1 MNEQIKNRAS
11 GCLIGLAVGDA
22 LGVHTEGK
30 TPEQIQKEY
39 GFVSD
44 FLSENPSG
52 SDDTEFAC
60 FNAKILLEHGKNINA
75 DIIAGQWR
83 KHVVPHKGA
92 YKGAGFSEM
101 MAIENLKKGMNPPLS
116 GKHAHSWSDGLAMR
130 CAPFGIVNPGNPED
144 ACRLT
149 MEDGSVTHSEEGIY
163 SGMAAAAAI
172 AMAMTDASTDIIFKS
187 ALDAIPVDSW
197 TYRNI
202 KTALDIGSK
211 SSGMN
216 NALMKLYDSL
226 VCKYYHWADLGP
238 EAVGLSFG
246 IIAASGGDFEKA
258 VLGGVN
264 VGRDTDTIAAICGA
278 ILGAKAGYEKIPS
291 KWRDKIK
298 TINGRCIDSISNIDI
313 AGLAD
318 DLTKLIV

>member
-1 MNEQIKNRAS
+1 MNEDIKNRAR

-44 FLSENPSG
+44 FLNENPSG

-60 FNAKILLEHGKNINA
+60 FNAMVLLEHGRNINA
-75 DIIAGQWR
+75 QIIADEWR
-83 KHVVPHKGA
+83 KHIVPHEGP

-101 MAIENLKKGMNPPLS
+101 MAIENLKRGMNPPVS

-130 CAPFGIVNPGNPED
+130 CAPFGIINPGNPDE

-149 MEDGSVTHSEEGIY
+149 IEDGSVTHSGEGIY
-163 SGMAAAAAI
+163 SGMAVAAAI
-172 AMAMTDASTDIIFKS
+172 TMAMADASLDKIMQS
-187 ALDAIPVDSW
+187 ALNAVPADSW

-202 KTALDIGSK
+202 KTAIEIGSK
-211 SSGMN
+211 STGMN
-216 NALMKLYDSL
+216 DALIKLYENL
-226 VCKYYHWADLGP
+226 VCNYYHWADLGP

-246 IIAASGGDFEKA
+246 IIVASSGDFKKA

-264 VGRDTDTIAAICGA
+264 AGRDTDTIAAICGA
-278 ILGAKAGYEKIPS
+278 ILGAKIGFNKIPS
-291 KWRDKIK
+291 GWTDKIK
-298 TINGRCIDSISNIDI
+298 IINGRCIESVSNINI
-313 AGLAD
+313 AGMAN
-318 DLTKLIV
+318 DLTKLI

>member
-1 MNEQIKNRAS
+1 MNEEIKNRAR

-30 TPEQIQKEY
+30 TPEQIHKEY

-60 FNAKILLEHGKNINA
+60 FNAMILLEHGRSINA
-75 DIIAGQWR
+75 QTIADEWR
-83 KHVVPHKGA
+83 KHIVPHKGP

-130 CAPFGIVNPGNPED
+130 CAPFGIINPGNPEE

-163 SGMAAAAAI
+163 SGMAVAAAI
-172 AMAMTDASTDIIFKS
+172 AMAMADSPIEIILES
-187 ALDAIPVDSW
+187 ALDAVPADSW
-197 TYRNI
+197 TYRSI
-202 KTALDIGSK
+202 KTAIDIGGRSADINETIK
-211 SSGMN
+211 ELYN
-216 NALMKLYDSL
+216 NL
-226 VCKYYHWADLGP
+226 VCKYYHWADAGP

-246 IIAASGGDFEKA
+246 IIAASKGNFKKA
-258 VLGGVN
+258 VLGGIN
-264 VGRDTDTIAAICGA
+264 AGRDTDTIAAICGG
-278 ILGAKAGYEKIPS
+278 ILGAKIGFNSIPPR
-291 KWRDKIK
+291 WTDKIK
-298 TINGRCIDSISNIDI
+298 TINGRCIDIISDINIT
-313 AGLAD
+313 AMAD
-318 DLTKLIV
+318 DLTKLII